1 MTSLLASRAAR
12 RRSIVFVAFLATT
25 LVLMAVS
32 STPPVKDLQG
42 ALNYALRPIQGA
54 VDGIASGVAGLV
66 GAVGEIERL
75 HSDNTALRAENERL
89 IAENERATEIERQND
104 LLTGLLQLQNAFE
117 YRTVGAEVI
126 ARESSEF
133 RRLVT
138 IGKGSDDGIA
148 EGDVV
153 IAEGGALA
161 GRVVEVGPNFA
172 KVVLI
177 TDQGSTVIGQLQS
190 SLATGEVVGTLEE
203 TLLMK
208 NVDSTEGIELGEEVV
223 TAGIELA
230 GGIRSPYPKGLLLG
244 QVIDVR
250 RDANSIVQ
258 TAFLEPAANLEKLE
272 YVLVVLDYEGGSAAT
287 RRRADRLHDHRAR
300 RTAARRRTAVHPADA
315 VADAVRFTAAARHAV
330 PVRAGACP
338 VGRGAPATLTRA

>member
-1 MTSLLASRAAR
+1 MSSLLATRAAR
-12 RRSIVFVAFLATT
+12 RRSIVFVALLAVT
-25 LVLMAVS
+25 LVLMAFS
-32 STPPVKDLQG
+32 SNQVVRDFQN
-42 ALNYALRPIQGA
+42 AVNYALRPVQGA
-54 VDGIASGVAGLV
+54 VDGVASGVAGV
-66 GAVGEIERL
+66 FGAVGEIERL

-89 IAENERATEIERQND
+89 TQENERAEEVERQND

-117 YRTVGAEVI
+117 YRTAAAEVI

-138 IGKGSDDGIA
+138 ISKGSDDGIE

-153 IAEGGALA
+153 IATGGALA
-161 GRVVEVGPNFA
+161 GRVIEVGPTFA

-190 SLATGEVVGTLEE
+190 SLATGEVIGTLEE
-203 TLLMK
+203 TLQMR
-208 NVDSTEGIELGEEVV
+208 NIDSTEEIELGEEVV

-258 TAFLEPAANLEKLE
+258 TAFLEPAADLEKLE
-272 YVLVVLDYEGGSAAT
+272 YVLVVLDYEGGLPLPGDEPIDCSIT
-287 RRRADRLHDHRAR
+287 GPGGQLPGGERPCIQP
-300 RTAARRRTAVHPADA
+300 TPSPTPFVSP
-315 VADAVRFTAAARHAV
+315 
-330 PVRAGACP
+330 P
-338 VGRGAPATLTRA
+338 PATPSPSAPPAP

>member
-1 MTSLLASRAAR
+1 MSSLLASRAAR
-12 RRSIVFVAFLATT
+12 RRSILFVALLATT
-25 LVLMAVS
+25 LLMMAVS
-32 STPPVKDLQG
+32 SNPIVRDLQN
-42 ALNYALRPIQGA
+42 ALNYALRPIEGA
-54 VDGIASGVAGLV
+54 VSNVASGVSGV
-66 GAVGEIERL
+66 VTSVGEIDRL
-75 HSDNTALRAENERL
+75 HGDNATLRQENERL
-89 IAENERATEIERQND
+89 TLENERAKEIERQND
-104 LLTGLLQLQNAFE
+104 VLTGLLQLQNAFE
-117 YRTVGAEVI
+117 YKTVAAEVI
-126 ARESSEF
+126 ARESNEF
-133 RRLVT
+133 RRVVT
-138 IGKGSDDGIA
+138 ISKGSDDGIK

-161 GRVVEVGPNFA
+161 GRVVELGPNFA

-177 TDQGSTVIGQLQS
+177 TDQSSTVIGQLQS

-203 TLLMK
+203 TLQMK

-272 YVLVVLDYEGGSAAT
+272 YVLVVTNYDGGLPPPGDEPIDCSITGPGGVVPGGEQPCIQPSPSPKPSIAT
-287 RRRADRLHDHRAR
+287 
-300 RTAARRRTAVHPADA
+300 PS
-315 VADAVRFTAAARHAV
+315 
-330 PVRAGACP
+330 PS
-338 VGRGAPATLTRA
+338 PATPASPAP

>member
-1 MTSLLASRAAR
+1 MSSLLATRAAR
-12 RRSIVFVAFLATT
+12 RRSIIFIAFLATT

-32 STPPVKDLQG
+32 SNQLVRDFQSAMSFALRPVQG
-42 ALNYALRPIQGA
+42 ALDGA
-54 VDGIASGVAGLV
+54 ASGVAGV
-66 GAVGEIERL
+66 VSSITEIERL
-75 HSDNTALRAENERL
+75 HSDNTALRAENDRL
-89 IAENERATEIERQND
+89 TQENARATEIEREND

-117 YRTVGAEVI
+117 YETVAAQVI

-138 IGKGSDDGIA
+138 IGKGSDDGIV

-172 KVVLI
+172 NVVLI
-177 TDQGSTVIGQLQS
+177 TDQSSTVIGQLQT

-203 TLLMK
+203 TLQMK
-208 NVDSTEGIELGEEVV
+208 NVDSTEPIEMGEEVV

-250 RDANSIVQ
+250 NDANSIVQ
-258 TAFLEPAANLEKLE
+258 TAFLDPAANLEKLE
-272 YVLVVLDYEGGSAAT
+272 FVLVVLDYEGGLPEPGDEPIDCSIT
-287 RRRADRLHDHRAR
+287 GPGGLLPGGERPCIQP
-300 RTAARRRTAVHPADA
+300 TPSPTPFVPTPPPTPSPS
-315 VADAVRFTAAARHAV
+315 VAV
-330 PVRAGACP
+330 P
-338 VGRGAPATLTRA
+338 AP